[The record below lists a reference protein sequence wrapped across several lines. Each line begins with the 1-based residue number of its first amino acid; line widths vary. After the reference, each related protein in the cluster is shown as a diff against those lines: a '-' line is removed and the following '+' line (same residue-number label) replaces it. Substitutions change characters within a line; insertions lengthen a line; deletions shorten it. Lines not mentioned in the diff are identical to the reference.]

1 MITRNIMAAQF
12 NPQMMIDH
20 ANGQFLFDARR
31 IYEARSEPNAPS
43 PFPNNWVYDNLFPEL
58 QAMVDAH
65 EPLGAQANIL
75 GNHQH
80 RVILTPSYDISM
92 FGGAPLTTVRRDG
105 ANGNSLRALA
115 MAYKPTGISLVLNLP
130 PDMSDAMYSFYGNS
144 HLEINTVGNFPI
156 YLNMFHPDV
165 SSMTITSSHPGVI
178 TSLDPIVDR
187 MLNNPDQSFRFIFEA
202 RGNNG
207 NTTSIRPAPASST
220 RRTIR
225 TLLMTS
231 LNVMQTSPNPG
242 LRIYLGF
249 CLGND
254 PQRDDEDAHTYLQ
267 HLVGQTNLLN
277 YSRVG
282 RESRINKPAHLN
294 IPQRSLRFGYD
305 IVGGVQVNGCKRVTL
320 SMH

>member
-1 MITRNIMAAQF
+1 MAAQLT
-12 NPQMMIDH
+12 PQTMIDY
-20 ANGQFLFDARR
+20 ANAELIYNTRK
-31 IYEARSEPNAPS
+31 IYEARSDPNAPS
-43 PFPNNWVYDNLFPEL
+43 PFYNPPVYYNLMPEI

-65 EPLGAQANIL
+65 EPLGPLPNIANE
-75 GNHQH
+75 N

-92 FGGAPLTTVRRDG
+92 FGGAPLTSVRRHG

-115 MAYKPTGISLVLNLP
+115 MAYKPTGLFLVLNLR

-144 HLEINTVGNFPI
+144 HLEISTSGNFPI
-156 YLNMFHPDV
+156 YLNRFHPDV
-165 SSMTITSSHPGVI
+165 SSMHITSSYPDAI

-187 MLNNPDQSFRFIFEA
+187 MMNNPDQSFRFIFETI
-202 RGNNG
+202 GNNG

-231 LNVMQTSPNPG
+231 LNVMQTSTNRR
-242 LRIYLGF
+242 LEIYLGF

-267 HLVGQTNLLN
+267 NLVGQTQGMD
-277 YSRVG
+277 YSRAPG
-282 RESRINKPAHLN
+282 ESRINKPAALN
-294 IPQRSLRFGYD
+294 IPQRSMRFGYNT
-305 IVGGVQVNGCKRVTL
+305 VGGVNVHGCKRVVL
-320 SMH
+320 SVNTF